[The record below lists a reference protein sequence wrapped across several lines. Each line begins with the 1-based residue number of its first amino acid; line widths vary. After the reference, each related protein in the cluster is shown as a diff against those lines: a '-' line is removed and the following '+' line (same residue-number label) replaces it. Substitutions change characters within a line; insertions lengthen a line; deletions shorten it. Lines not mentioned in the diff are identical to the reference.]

1 MPTRVPANRIGV
13 SFAAQRRTRFIL
25 ATSVLPMVLCAAA
38 ILWAQ
43 TPGPDEI
50 RVSSRPYTPPAQ
62 TVLRVNTQLVEVG
75 VVVRNGKGQT
85 VADLKQSSFRI
96 LDNGKP
102 QNISGFSI
110 EKFANAPEPAQPSA
124 AAPAATPST
133 APPEQASA
141 PLPPRFVAI
150 YFDDIHTES
159 GDMVRAKLAAEGL
172 VKNGVEPGDRLA
184 VFTGSSTISQ
194 DFTDDSSKVLDAI
207 SHIQSHPR
215 MSANGLP
222 GCPKITP
229 YQAYLI
235 VNHLD
240 ATTQQQ
246 VHEEAIRCDGA
257 TGAGADETIAAKS
270 EQTWDLARDTSQ
282 LTLAS
287 LRGAVQFLGQ
297 MPGERILVVASP
309 GYLNGGDI
317 LGLAQD
323 SIISLALHS
332 GAVINSIDVKGL
344 YAEGPGGGVE
354 GVKEIN
360 KDTAYESSYLLMYD
374 SVVRGQ
380 RLAADAASMDDLS
393 SSTGGT
399 FFHNRNDLGAG
410 FHRLADAPEVAYLLS
425 FSPDNLKPDGRYHK
439 LKVELNGQSY
449 PFVLARP
456 GYFAPTKESEKAA
469 ATAPPTSQEKLD
481 KELFASD
488 APTDAPDEITAESGR
503 DKSGQPILWVGIHI
517 DIKKLEFQKQKDRSV
532 QKLTFL
538 MALLDEKGNFIT
550 GKEGAM
556 NLALKDGTLDHLML
570 NGLNAKLFLEA
581 APGAYQLRAVTQ
593 QATDGKMSASTIP
606 VEIK

>member
-1 MPTRVPANRIGV
+1 MKRQ
-13 SFAAQRRTRFIL
+13 SAAMRR
-25 ATSVLPMVLCAAA
+25 
-38 ILWAQ
+38 
-43 TPGPDEI
+43 
-50 RVSSRPYTPPAQ
+50 
-62 TVLRVNTQLVEVG
+62 
-75 VVVRNGKGQT
+75 RNGRLELPKGR
-85 VADLKQSSFRI
+85 S
-96 LDNGKP
+96 
-102 QNISGFSI
+102 
-110 EKFANAPEPAQPSA
+110 
-124 AAPAATPST
+124 
-133 APPEQASA
+133 
-141 PLPPRFVAI
+141 
-150 YFDDIHTES
+150 
-159 GDMVRAKLAAEGL
+159 
-172 VKNGVEPGDRLA
+172 
-184 VFTGSSTISQ
+184 
-194 DFTDDSSKVLDAI
+194 
-207 SHIQSHPR
+207 
-215 MSANGLP
+215 
-222 GCPKITP
+222 
-229 YQAYLI
+229 
-235 VNHLD
+235 
-240 ATTQQQ
+240 
-246 VHEEAIRCDGA
+246 
-257 TGAGADETIAAKS
+257 ETITAKS

-287 LRGAVQFLGQ
+287 LRGVVQFLGQ

-332 GAVINSIDVKGL
+332 GVVINSLDVKGL

-360 KDTAYESSYLLMYD
+360 KDTAYESPYLLMYD
-374 SVVRGQ
+374 SVIRGQ

-425 FSPDNLKPDGRYHK
+425 FSPENLKPDGRYHK

-538 MALLDEKGNFIT
+538 MALLDEKGNFVT

-570 NGLNAKLFLEA
+570 NGLNAKLFLD
-581 APGAYQLRAVTQ
+581 APPGVYQLRAVTQ
-593 QATDGKMSASTIP
+593 EAIEGKMTATTSS